1 MYKISL
7 LPKAQN
13 DIKEVAFWY
22 NTKKKGLGKS
32 FVKNLR
38 EELNYISKNPF
49 LFANRYKKI
58 HTAVVKYFPYM
69 IHYQIDEVYKSVL
82 IIAVFH
88 TSLNPKTNWDKR
100 V

>member
-13 DIKEVAFWY
+13 DIKEIAFWY
-22 NTKKKGLGKS
+22 NTKKKGLGKR

-38 EELNYISKNPF
+38 FEMNYISKNPF
-49 LFANRYKKI
+49 LFVNRYKNI
-58 HTAVVKYFPYM
+58 HAAVVKYFPYM
-69 IHYQIDEVYKSVL
+69 IHYQIDEFSKSVL

-88 TSLNPKTNWDKR
+88 TRLNPKSNLVKR